1 MSDSSTPIESAT
13 PSTSATPSSISSY
26 NDTPIPIPIPTPT
39 PTSTYVLYGFLIL
52 LVLVL
57 IGVGLWLLIPWAMN
71 KGSGSGSKT
80 GTHTGKGKGKGNGK
94 DKKCTESCDSKCTC
108 PKGTECDS
116 TSKTCKTKVKPCGS
130 SCDSNCTCPDGT
142 ECDSTSKTCKAPG
155 TPGTYTSI
163 PNTNT
168 ESRMGC
174 PYTIGLTSSSANE
187 GYVKNT
193 CDADP
198 KCVGYYVG
206 SAGWN
211 IATQTLPSECTDNSG
226 ADGYSVFKSKSSN
239 YTSAV
244 NPKNK
249 FGCIYTPGLTT
260 SDANEDYVK
269 KTCDVDP
276 KCAGYYKGSN
286 WFVASQ
292 TLPTDCKNATG
303 EAGYNEFMKK
313 S

>member
-1 MSDSSTPIESAT
+1 MSDSSTPSESAT
-13 PSTSATPSSISSY
+13 SSVSDTTIA
-26 NDTPIPIPIPTPT
+26 TPIPIPTST
-39 PTSTYVLYGFLIL
+39 STSTYVLYGSLVL

-57 IGVGLWLLIPWAMN
+57 IGVGLWFLIPWAMN
-71 KGSGSGSKT
+71 KGNGSGSGSRSKT
-80 GTHTGKGKGKGNGK
+80 GTHTGNGKGNGK
-94 DKKCTESCDSKCTC
+94 DKKCTDSCDSKCTC

-116 TSKTCKTKVKPCGS
+116 TSKTCKAPVT
-130 SCDSNCTCPDGT
+130 
-142 ECDSTSKTCKAPG
+142 PG

-168 ESRMGC
+168 ESRLGC
-174 PYTIGLTSSSANE
+174 PYTIGLTTSSDNE

-193 CDADP
+193 CDTDP

-226 ADGYSVFKSKSSN
+226 TDGYSVFKSKSSN

-249 FGCIYTPGLTT
+249 FGCIYNPGLTT

-276 KCAGYYKGSN
+276 KCVGYYKGSTG
-286 WFVASQ
+286 WCVATQ

-303 EAGYNEFMKK
+303 DAGYKEFMKK